1 MRTTIWVA
9 AMAAGMTLAAPAGAV
24 VINFDTLSSSALV
37 TNQFAEATFSANP
50 GFAVFA
56 FGSAATF
63 GTSAPNFIC
72 TGPAGGGIDCVNDV
86 NVAFTN
92 PVNNLSF
99 RALGDDGAGTQALV
113 DVFGTSGLL
122 ATVNVVTD
130 ASPFVPNLVDL
141 SAFANVTAI
150 TIRAVTDPAGLGY
163 DDFTFDVSN
172 SVATPEPASMAL
184 FGLGLLGL
192 SAARR
197 RR

>member
-1 MRTTIWVA
+1 MRQTLFA
-9 AMAAGMTLAAPAGAV
+9 AAAVLGMALAAPAGAV
-24 VINFDTLSSSALV
+24 TINFDSLTNAALV
-37 TNQFAEATFSANP
+37 TNQFAEATFSANA

-63 GTSAPNFIC
+63 GTSTPNFIC

-99 RALGDDGAGTQALV
+99 RALGDDAAGTQALI
-113 DVFGTSGLL
+113 DVFDAGGLL
-122 ATVNVVTD
+122 ATVNLVTD

-141 SAFANVTAI
+141 SAYANVTAI

-172 SVATPEPASMAL
+172 SVPTPEPASLAL